1 MFLKYRK
8 CILNTSFGQ
17 VKLNSKYFKIYLV
30 LRLTTIKK
38 KKTTADLTNV
48 KLKDIL
54 FTDRLRTITPGGA
67 KCTIEPHY
75 KELVLIH
82 NF

>member
-1 MFLKYRK
+1 MFLE

-30 LRLTTIKK
+30 LRLITIKK
-38 KKTTADLTNV
+38 KTHTENLTNV

-67 KCTIEPHY
+67 KCTTEPNY